1 MPISVREL
9 LEAGV
14 HFGHR
19 THRWNPKMRP
29 YIYGARNGIHI
40 IDLEKTAKLWAKAE
54 QAILDVI
61 SRGGKLLYVGTK
73 PQAQEIIAEEATRA
87 GQLFVNRRWL
97 GGMLTNFKT
106 IKSRIDRVKELG
118 NLKNSD
124 QSQRITKKEMVGL
137 DKEREKLE
145 KALNGI
151 TEMTKLPAM
160 VVIVD
165 PGKEHI
171 AISEAKKLQIPI
183 LAIADTNCDPDGID
197 FLVPANDDAL
207 KSIRLFLHAISE
219 TCLEGA
225 RIFEQ
230 KIQEETRR
238 RMEADTKRAQLK
250 AEQEKMLKT
259 AASGDAAGEGAPVE
273 RVVAAAQE

>member
-1 MPISVREL
+1 
-9 LEAGV
+9 
-14 HFGHR
+14 
-19 THRWNPKMRP
+19 MRP

-40 IDLEKTAKLWAKAE
+40 LDLEKTAKLWAKAE
-54 QAILDVI
+54 QAIIETVM
-61 SRGGKLLYVGTK
+61 RGGKLLYVGTK

-87 GQLFVNRRWL
+87 GQHFVNRRWL

-106 IKSRIDRVKELG
+106 IKTRIDRWKMLE
-118 NLKNSD
+118 NIKTS
-124 QSQRITKKEMVGL
+124 SQAQNITKKELGGL

-151 TEMTKLPAM
+151 TNMTGLPGM

-197 FLVPANDDAL
+197 YLVPANDDAL
-207 KSIRLFLHAISE
+207 KSIRLFLQAISE
-219 TCLEGA
+219 ACLEGG
-225 RIFEQ
+225 RQFEQ
-230 KIQEETRR
+230 KVQEETRR
-238 RMEADTKRAQLK
+238 RMETEAKRAQQK
-250 AEQEKMLKT
+250 AEQEKMLK
-259 AASGDAAGEGAPVE
+259 AAAEAPSVE
-273 RVVAAAQE
+273 RAVVAAQE

>member
-1 MPISVREL
+1 
-9 LEAGV
+9 
-14 HFGHR
+14 
-19 THRWNPKMRP
+19 MRP

-40 IDLEKTAKLWAKAE
+40 IDLEKTAKLWTKAE
-54 QAILDVI
+54 QAVIDVV

-106 IKSRIDRVKELG
+106 IKSRIDRLKELE
-118 NLKNSD
+118 NIKNTET
-124 QSQRITKKEMVGL
+124 SQRITKKEMVGL

-151 TEMTKLPAM
+151 TEMTRLPGL

-183 LAIADTNCDPDGID
+183 LAVADTNCDPDGID
-197 FLVPANDDAL
+197 YLVPANDDAL

-219 TCLEGA
+219 ACLEGGKL
-225 RIFEQ
+225 FEQ

-238 RMEADTKRAQLK
+238 RVEAEAKRAQLK
-250 AEQEKMLKT
+250 AEQEKILK
-259 AASGDAAGEGAPVE
+259 AAAGGDASGEPKPVE
-273 RVVAAAQE
+273 RVVVAAQE